1 MTTVVFMGTPQFA
14 VPILQGIIDHGYQVL
29 AVVTQPDRVVGRK
42 KTLQMSPVKQAA
54 LTNNI
59 PVLQPAKISG
69 SDEMAKIEMMQ
80 PDIIITAAYGQFL
93 STSLL
98 NSAKIA
104 AINVHGSLLPKYRGG
119 APIQYAIKNNDA
131 ETGITIMY
139 MARKMDAGDIIT
151 QASLPILPTDDA
163 GSIFE
168 KLSYLGRDLL
178 LKTLPAI
185 IDGTA
190 PRLPQDESKV
200 TFAYN
205 IKPEEEQI
213 DINWPAAKIDGLV
226 RALRPEPGA
235 YCYFSGKRTKLWQV
249 AVTDATTDA
258 QPGTVITKTKKSL
271 IVAAGEHTTLSLLCL
286 QPAGKAKQPIQA
298 YLNGL
303 GRNIKIGDKVIT
315 NDN

>member
-1 MTTVVFMGTPQFA
+1 MGIPQFA

-93 STSLL
+93 PTSLL

-131 ETGITIMY
+131 ETGITI
-139 MARKMDAGDIIT
+139 I
-151 QASLPILPTDDA
+151 
-163 GSIFE
+163 
-168 KLSYLGRDLL
+168 LL
-178 LKTLPAI
+178 LCTWHGK
-185 IDGTA
+185 
-190 PRLPQDESKV
+190 
-200 TFAYN
+200 
-205 IKPEEEQI
+205 
-213 DINWPAAKIDGLV
+213 WMLV
-226 RALRPEPGA
+226 ILLHKHHYQFCQLMMLVAFLR
-235 YCYFSGKRTKLWQV
+235 S
-249 AVTDATTDA
+249 
-258 QPGTVITKTKKSL
+258 
-271 IVAAGEHTTLSLLCL
+271 
-286 QPAGKAKQPIQA
+286 
-298 YLNGL
+298 
-303 GRNIKIGDKVIT
+303 
-315 NDN
+315 